1 MEEEWVSEEE
11 VEEVVVRQSGKA
23 EAKQAPQLDGASSR
37 QGDKYQ
43 TKVPAAANDIKR
55 QQRRSASFDSLVTMA
70 QALEDEDKTISSGK
84 HKPVITRRLIY
95 RYVPDQQRMTSR
107 HLDIDQTHIIIQET
121 PVAAPSSRA
130 GRHRRTSSESL
141 PAKLPSASQGPR
153 SHTAE
158 IIASHPGA
166 WTRGKMVQ
174 VVEDEVVY
182 STSSESEPE
191 PAHATVTKQQERPIS
206 PPEWYFRRYTR
217 QRTPFPP
224 SQKGPPSGSHR
235 YSNAGRGYVEDQPP
249 PRPGRGGG
257 GPTQR
262 TPERASAPPPP
273 PPASRRHRSDPEDDD
288 ADDDRGS
295 VDKPARVVFAPGTKR
310 GSGPRARPT
319 AEPCTDLP
327 ERARGAM
334 RREEEGLRDY
344 EEAQRDK
351 REARHIRREVR
362 RDAQRDGGAYMEL
375 DGHWSVD
382 EDVHEKKGR

>member
-1 MEEEWVSEEE
+1 

-23 EAKQAPQLDGASSR
+23 GAKQAPQLDGASNR
-37 QGDKYQ
+37 QGEKRQ
-43 TKVPAAANDIKR
+43 TQIPAAGKDDKR
-55 QQRRSASFDSLVTMA
+55 KQRRSASFDSLVTMVE
-70 QALEDEDKTISSGK
+70 ALQDEDKTIPSGK
-84 HKPVITRRLIY
+84 HKPVITHRLIY

-107 HLDIDQTHIIIQET
+107 QLDIDQTHITIQET

-130 GRHRRTSSESL
+130 GRHGRMSSESL
-141 PAKLPSASQGPR
+141 PAKLPSTTQGAK

-174 VVEDEVVY
+174 VVEDEVAY
-182 STSSESEPE
+182 STSSESEPD
-191 PAHATVTKQQERPIS
+191 PAPTTVTKQQERPIS

-217 QRTPFPP
+217 QRAPFPP
-224 SQKGPPSGSHR
+224 SQKGPSSASHR
-235 YSNAGRGYVEDQPP
+235 SSNAGRGDVKDPP
-249 PRPGRGGG
+249 APRLGRGGG
-257 GPTQR
+257 GRAQR
-262 TPERASAPPPP
+262 TKERAFAPPPP
-273 PPASRRHRSDPEDDD
+273 PTAPRPYQSDSEDDD
-288 ADDDRGS
+288 GEDPYLE
-295 VDKPARVVFAPGTKR
+295 KPTRVVFAPGTKR

-362 RDAQRDGGAYMEL
+362 RDAQKDGGAYMEL